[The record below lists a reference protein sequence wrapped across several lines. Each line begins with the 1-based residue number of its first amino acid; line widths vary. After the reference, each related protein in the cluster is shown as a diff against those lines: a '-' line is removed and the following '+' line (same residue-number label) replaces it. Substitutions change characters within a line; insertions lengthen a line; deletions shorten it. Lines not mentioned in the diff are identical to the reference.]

1 MKLPLSSS
9 FWNAGIWTTLAQVN
23 SQACSQR
30 NTADEGMGSI
40 NLTTELLVT
49 LFIYYSPK
57 RRGSYMKGHGAQKL
71 GRQQETASLGTKA
84 EVTPDM
90 GSSLM

>member
-1 MKLPLSSS
+1 M
-9 FWNAGIWTTLAQVN
+9 LAQVN
-23 SQACSQR
+23 YSQACSQG
-30 NTADEGMGSI
+30 NIAHEGMGSI

-49 LFIYYSPK
+49 LFIYYSTK